1 MEDLKYKLINKSI
14 EFDGKTLYRIE
25 TLTFSGDIEDIE
37 LNDLDGDI
45 EYNINHEGEHQV
57 TIRRKS
63 IETLL
68 LADPWRNPITI

>member
-1 MEDLKYKLINKSI
+1 MEDLKYKLTDETI

-25 TLTFSGDIEDIE
+25 TLTFSGDIEV
-37 LNDLDGDI
+37 NDFDGDI
-45 EYNINHEGEHQV
+45 EYNINHEGEHRV

-68 LADPWRNPITI
+68 LVDPWRYPTTI

>member
-1 MEDLKYKLINKSI
+1 MVNKLTDQSI

-25 TLTFSGDIEDIE
+25 TLVFSGDIRDIGV
-37 LNDLDGDI
+37 NDFDGDI

-57 TIRRKS
+57 TIRQKS

-68 LADPWRNPITI
+68 LANPWRNPITI